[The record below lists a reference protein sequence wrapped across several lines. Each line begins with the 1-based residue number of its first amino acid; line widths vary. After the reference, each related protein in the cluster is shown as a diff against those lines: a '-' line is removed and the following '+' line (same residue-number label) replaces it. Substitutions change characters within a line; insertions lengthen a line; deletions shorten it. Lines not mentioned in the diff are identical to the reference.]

1 MNRTKLLLTACV
13 AVGLVAPHGWSQ
25 PPAPEKPPVDVR
37 VDVSKTKRIE
47 PAVAKLVAATAPAA
61 PAPTEKPVVPDKSKE
76 QVVEKPTK
84 ALVAGAASGD
94 VNNPTIEP
102 GKVKW
107 HKTLADAQGASEKS
121 GKPVLLFHMMGQLD
135 KQFC

>member
-13 AVGLVAPHGWSQ
+13 AVGLVAPHGWAQ
-25 PPAPEKPPVDVR
+25 PPAPEKPPVDLTK
-37 VDVSKTKRIE
+37 KT
-47 PAVAKLVAATAPAA
+47 
-61 PAPTEKPVVPDKSKE
+61 
-76 QVVEKPTK
+76 VVEKDTSRVVQGSAEIERAVA
-84 ALVAGAASGD
+84 ALRAAQPD
-94 VNNPTIEP
+94 ANNPTVAP

-107 HKTLADAQGASEKS
+107 HKTLADAQAASAKS

>member
-25 PPAPEKPPVDVR
+25 PPAPEKPPVDV
-37 VDVSKTKRIE
+37 SKK
-47 PAVAKLVAATAPAA
+47 
-61 PAPTEKPVVPDKSKE
+61 D
-76 QVVEKPTK
+76 VVERGTSRVVQGSTEIERAAA
-84 ALVAGAASGD
+84 ALRAAQAD
-94 VNNPTIEP
+94 AKNPTVEP

-107 HKTLADAQGASEKS
+107 HKTLAEAQAASAKS
-121 GKPVLLFHMMGQLD
+121 GRPVLLFHMMGQLD